1 VLEVEK
7 LLMFV
12 LEGVSIASVSC
23 GVVLAAIS
31 CRVVG
36 GSGDNC

>member
-1 VLEVEK
+1 VSEVEK

-12 LEGVSIASVSC
+12 LEGVGIAGVGC
-23 GVVLAAIS
+23 GVVLAAVS
-31 CRVVG
+31 CGVVG